1 MAKRLMLAMAL
12 LLSAAWVNAQ
22 QYPQTSSS
30 QTGSTGSEQA
40 STVQGCLQGSN
51 GNFML
56 TDDAGTTY
64 QIQGD
69 TAKLTEHVGHEVQ
82 ITGTVSTASSA
93 STSTSPEKGTTT
105 SASQQRTIQMQDVKH
120 VSTTCKSPSK

>member
-12 LLSAAWVNAQ
+12 LLSAAWLHAQ

-30 QTGSTGSEQA
+30 QTGSAGSEQA

>member
-1 MAKRLMLAMAL
+1 MLAMAL